1 MTQDFW
7 EFTAL
12 DPVFSVNS
20 VLQVPMTYI
29 TRKLSRFRSKND
41 FLCIS
46 YLRINKEI
54 LYKKGNF
61 NKNETTQ

>member
-1 MTQDFW
+1 MFKM
-7 EFTAL
+7 FIAL

-29 TRKLSRFRSKND
+29 KKTQLAASGQKMI

-61 NKNETTQ
+61 NKNETSTL